1 MAAAAPPP
9 PPPAH
14 RMQELA
20 HFFRKLTPS
29 AVLSDCLGFGG
40 IGKMPAHLAELWE
53 HAVIVGIDT
62 EAWTLNTKEMTEIGI
77 VIFERKDMVAVQ
89 QQQYQQQKQEE
100 QTPGNQAASTKK
112 EYEHLGPFGEQL
124 LTQIRFHHLRLVET
138 AHLRTN
144 SAHMRGP
151 DGNHFGHSRFV
162 TFAEAR
168 AILPSIFAQPIGS
181 PDSSSAALH
190 APNRP
195 IVLIG
200 HATHHDSEH
209 CRAGLGYDWTQH
221 GTIVKSIDTQPLAKA
236 TRTWISPDKQRVDIG
251 LARLTK
257 ILGFEHRDAHT
268 ACNDAARTVL
278 SAVQMVLPRA
288 CRTGQSCSMQAV
300 ALRVE
305 QFSRDAFASS
315 WGTRW
320 CCTRC
325 GGRDHNRSACTV
337 SVHCRACQQFGCG
350 AKDVVGHIEQYCPHI
365 ARYNAHLRRKADAL
379 KRRRN
384 VPVEPPCI
392 HPEYDENSKVE
403 VKRWNEKGFTVV
415 DEDFPALPQR
425 SAEAN
430 KGETEGCGDESGP
443 AVRGMARLALSEK
456 GPEER
461 SVRKRRR
468 YVLKER
474 HEIRRRGYSDW
485 AF

>member
-1 MAAAAPPP
+1 MAATAPPP
-9 PPPAH
+9 PSPTH

-20 HFFRKLTPS
+20 RFFKKLPPS
-29 AVLSDCLGFGG
+29 AVLSDCLGFNG

-89 QQQYQQQKQEE
+89 QQKQQEE
-100 QTPGNQAASTKK
+100 QKPGNQATAMKK
-112 EYEHLGPFGEQL
+112 EYEHLGPFGEEL
-124 LTQIRFHHLRLVET
+124 LKQIRFHHLRIVET
-138 AHLRTN
+138 AHLKTN
-144 SAHMRGP
+144 SNHMRGP

-181 PDSSSAALH
+181 PDPPSAAPSPLH
-190 APNRP
+190 DHNRP

-200 HATHHDSEH
+200 HATHHDGEH
-209 CRAGLGYDWTQH
+209 CRQGLGYDWAQH

-236 TRTWISPDKQRVDIG
+236 TRTWVSPDKQRVDIG

-278 SAVQMVLPRA
+278 SAVQMVLPKA
-288 CRTGQSCSMQAV
+288 CRTGQGCSMQAV

-305 QFSRDAFASS
+305 QFSQDAFTSS
-315 WGTRW
+315 LGTEY

-325 GGRDHNRSACTV
+325 GERDHNPSACTA
-337 SVHCRACQQFGCG
+337 SVQCRACQQSGCDT
-350 AKDVVGHIEQYCPHI
+350 KDVVGHIEQYCPHI

-379 KRRRN
+379 KRKRK
-384 VPVEPPCI
+384 VPVEPACI
-392 HPEYDENSKVE
+392 HPAYDENSNVE
-403 VKRWNEKGFTVV
+403 FKRWNEQGFAVV
-415 DEDFPALPQR
+415 ENDFPALPQR
-425 SAEAN
+425 SAEAD
-430 KGETEGCGDESGP
+430 KGKMEGCGDDNSP
-443 AVRGMARLALSEK
+443 TARGMARLALSGK
-456 GPEER
+456 GADER
-461 SVRKRRR
+461 SVRKLRR

-474 HEIRRRGYSDW
+474 HEIRRRGYSDCG
-485 AF
+485 F